1 MRDVPG
7 SKPDHCDLQESIK
20 LNLLSD
26 PVPQYHS
33 KCVAWVVHI
42 SLSTPV
48 QYKAIHFLWELSI
61 QLINKNTLLLIM
73 TASDNRNESIV

>member
-1 MRDVPG
+1 MDRFTVLIVRWHLPRMRDVPG

-33 KCVAWVVHI
+33 KCVA
-42 SLSTPV
+42 
-48 QYKAIHFLWELSI
+48 
-61 QLINKNTLLLIM
+61 
-73 TASDNRNESIV
+73 